1 MPEEQLTNSP
11 LTSLMKQNLGVTRV
25 SKLTFTADDTLYTKF
40 RKLGTYI
47 ERNGDFTTADEQ
59 AGVEQMAYVRTLPED
74 DQSYSVQSQPLT
86 ADDPRVASFG
96 IENAHAYLVTEQ
108 VGDRQP
114 KETVFIL
121 DPKNKQSSAHNVAF
135 TERAHYNSAVLGNVN
150 KAIGFG
156 KLQAALF
163 AQYDRDAADHEMPFT
178 RFELADQLSFLNNGR
193 YGGRRYRDR
202 FIHHGVG
209 DVSDQ
214 ELAEMEQNTEAF
226 KDGRYIFRLGDGFI
240 RYRTREQVEAERH
253 FNQITDYINGYMTS
267 TYDVVLQQKH
277 EREIEA
283 TTRARA
289 WTTKKNINQE
299 TQAVMDQTSLR
310 DNYAFVELDNDVDLG
325 LFEQF
330 EAEVNRIQAI
340 LPTVPEAKKPILRL
354 RKLGNYKAAGMYVPD
369 FNTIAIDFRDR
380 NDKDGLG
387 VSGGISSFIH
397 EYGHYLDYRL
407 ADWPNGDATTL
418 SMRPEFAQI
427 ANNYQ
432 AALAKSNVAATDL
445 GYLSAPTEIFA
456 RSFELYVSKKGL
468 ESPLLDRPEVYQST
482 PEYTVV
488 DDSLQNL
495 IDNYFDDRFPEL
507 AQQITRLQS
516 PETDVNPVIGTPQR
530 LKESIDQDQTVSQ
543 DEDREVEVVRDRISE
558 VDNEE
563 VSPQENG
570 EEMQD
575 SSEVAENGGNKKE
588 EPKYTPSS
596 QVEPT
601 GSGLPDRENLAQK
614 FTGSSMENNIMED
627 NVDEAGR
634 SSETS
639 KSVPGSSEVVEN
651 EGNKKEGSKYAPYSQ
666 AELAGSGL
674 PDRENSIQ
682 KFADPS
688 YSYFT
693 TDRIKNQRE
702 PKGYHAVTKDELT
715 ELNKRSSTLINAAK
729 FYKDNL
735 SRGRISYLYK
745 QGGDVKV
752 LTVKFADGNFA
763 HLTGLIF
770 AGKNSKEFLD
780 DLVNERTA
788 QSSIFVKNDGTTF
801 EKLAVIGG
809 LRKLT
814 DPSIMELND
823 LSSVPQ
829 ARKLR
834 FSDALKIKD
843 EQLLLA
849 LRQTNI
855 ELYSPISLL
864 NLRNTRS
871 NYDDYSKVPENQV
884 LAVLSE
890 TPNGLGGANISVIS
904 VNDKYLTQENLF
916 QVGQAMTELSL
927 KAMQRVS
934 GDSTVVHGNE
944 EAFDQLMSYFDE
956 EARKASQSADEAQA
970 ESVEQNANE
979 RSAENLDESVN
990 AEDKGVNLDT
1000 SVDNPVEQSVAE
1012 NGRVNE
1018 DNEDTLETDPAT
1030 VEASQETEVSSSPQS
1045 ESEETPTITDDESQP
1060 TQPELAA
1067 KDSTVPVE
1075 SASVRAEASS
1085 TPKIEKASVA
1095 TAVDQLTQPAT
1106 PTQNPVPS
1114 ARTNR
1119 PRGRRLPKEAVNVAR
1134 RRDILEVADRLGMKL
1149 HRFSQTYKW
1158 DDHDSLTIFPQTNS
1172 FKWFSKGDGHQGD
1185 PIQLVMEVNEVSFT
1199 QAVAWLN
1206 QPGFTGEAPVRVR
1219 EQQQDFRYLLRD
1231 SDHPVAVRDYMIKQR
1246 GLAPKTVDTFMEKG
1260 LLTQANYLNRYDS
1273 NRNKLSKPVWEA
1285 VGVFKRFDEN
1295 GKLVGAALEGL
1306 RARPEIHGT
1315 DRPRLKYNVA
1325 NSDGHYGV
1333 SLQIGEPKHIVIC
1346 ESPIDMMSYYEL
1358 KSARGQLQ
1366 DTVLI
1371 GLNGVSNER
1380 AIAKAYQLVNNPTWD
1395 GKQDFLTQYNNHL
1408 DNLAKE
1414 GRLRQDPYLTLLSKG
1429 HDITLAVDNDEA
1441 GIKFYESLKQ
1451 RFNRI
1456 PINLDVPPKAPG
1468 AQKMD
1473 WNDYL
1478 KALKT
1483 NGQAL
1488 TKELPNVV
1496 PAQAMAAL
1504 QREQARLAASVQ
1516 LADQFR
1522 ADNGG
1527 YVYLPQDL
1535 QTLADRHPS
1544 DQELTRSY
1552 EFNDDQ
1558 IVQLRT
1564 LEAMKEA
1571 DPAPR
1576 WQDVISAPETAPN
1589 VTDQSEAEVM
1599 RDVPPVSAATTEAEK
1614 PSTKVEEKSVAST
1627 PASTTLVEPPV
1638 TEVAAAIAATYDPQ
1652 PEKMYDRLKS
1662 RENQAHLPE
1671 VALAQ
1676 VRQYAQNPTG
1686 FRQYLDFISLNP
1698 AMSLRNAALVQQAHP
1713 GTKMV
1718 RTYKQWTELHKELG
1732 LRREN
1737 VKAYYYNY
1745 NNQRYKAR
1753 RLHVK
1758 PDEKSFKLFR
1768 PNIQAVIVARDEKG
1782 QIIRETGKS
1791 GKSILVMKPYEQR
1804 TPLEDQQIKSGKAK
1818 VYPRY
1823 EVDEHGKETFSAY
1836 DMFAIEQTNLK
1847 PEAYEKVLGQPKL
1860 NLTKPNEASALQE
1873 SLADTIEKFGGKLK
1887 FAKADELADGQTGKF
1902 DPQTKTL
1909 LLKAQPQDPA
1919 KEVAAELDLVGQL
1932 IAHADQKVGEAPD
1945 PNRPHRGSGQ
1955 IEQRR
1960 QTEAEMVAYV
1970 LKARY
1975 GIDQSKVSDQQ
1986 LNTWSKELNGLSD
1999 TQLRRTLDRIHK
2011 RTSDVTKHLDEK
2023 ALHIMKKRI
2032 VPQVQEPTRN
2042 PSPKR

>member
-74 DQSYSVQSQPLT
+74 GQSYSVQSQPLT

-193 YGGRRYRDR
+193 YGGRSYRDR

-214 ELAEMEQNTEAF
+214 ELAEMEQNPEAF

-253 FNQITDYINGYMTS
+253 FNQITDYIDGYMTN

-310 DNYAFVELDNDVDLG
+310 DHYAFVELDNDVDLA
-325 LFEQF
+325 LFERF

-340 LPTVPEAKKPILRL
+340 LPTVPEAKKPTLRL

-516 PETDVNPVIGTPQR
+516 PETDDDLVISAEQEAG
-530 LKESIDQDQTVSQ
+530 ENVDQSQAVSQ
-543 DEDREVEVVRDRISE
+543 DEDREVEVTRNRIPE
-558 VDNEE
+558 GDNEE
-563 VSPQENG
+563 AQSPQE
-570 EEMQD
+570 Q
-575 SSEVAENGGNKKE
+575 VA
-588 EPKYTPSS
+588 
-596 QVEPT
+596 
-601 GSGLPDRENLAQK
+601 
-614 FTGSSMENNIMED
+614 
-627 NVDEAGR
+627 
-634 SSETS
+634 
-639 KSVPGSSEVVEN
+639 SEVVEN
-651 EGNKKEGSKYAPYSQ
+651 EGNKKEGSKYTPYLQ

-674 PDRENSIQ
+674 PDRDNSAQ

-688 YSYFT
+688 HNYFT
-693 TDRIKNQRE
+693 IDRDKNQRE
-702 PKGYHAVTKDELT
+702 PKGYHTVTKDELN
-715 ELNKRSSTLINAAK
+715 ELNKQSSVLINTAK
-729 FYKDNL
+729 FYDANL
-735 SRGRISYLYK
+735 SKGRISYLYK
-745 QGGDVKV
+745 QNNDIKV
-752 LTVKFADGNFA
+752 LTVKFAEGNFA

-770 AGKNSKEFLD
+770 AGKNSKTFLD

-788 QSSIFVKNDGTTF
+788 QSGIFVKNDGTTF
-801 EKLAVIGG
+801 QKLAVIGG
-809 LRKLT
+809 LQRLT
-814 DPSIMELND
+814 DPNIMELND
-823 LSSVPQ
+823 LSNVPQ
-829 ARKLR
+829 SHRLR
-834 FSDALKIKD
+834 FTEALKIKD
-843 EQLLLA
+843 EGLLLA
-849 LRQTNI
+849 LRNTDFD
-855 ELYSPISLL
+855 LYSPVSLL
-864 NLRNTRS
+864 NLNDTRGRY
-871 NYDDYSKVPENQV
+871 NDYSKVPENQV

-890 TPNGLGGANISVIS
+890 TPNGLGGANISVVS
-904 VNDKYLTQENLF
+904 VNDKYLTQGDLF

-956 EARKASQSADEAQA
+956 EARKASQSADETQA
-970 ESVEQNANE
+970 KSVEQNANE
-979 RSAENLDESVN
+979 QSTENLDESVN
-990 AEDKGVNLDT
+990 AEDKGVNLGT

-1012 NGRVNE
+1012 DGRVNE
-1018 DNEDTLETDPAT
+1018 DNEGTPETDPAT
-1030 VEASQETEVSSSPQS
+1030 VEASQEMEVSSSPQS
-1045 ESEETPTITDDESQP
+1045 ESEEAPTITDDESQP
-1060 TQPELAA
+1060 TQPEPTAE
-1067 KDSTVPVE
+1067 DSTVPVE
-1075 SASVRAEASS
+1075 SASVRTEASS

-1219 EQQQDFRYLLRD
+1219 DQQPDFRYLLRD

-1246 GLAPKTVDTFMEKG
+1246 GLAPETVDTFMGKG
-1260 LLTQANYLNRYDS
+1260 LLTQANYLNRYDA

-1358 KSARGQLQ
+1358 KSVRGQLQ

-1456 PINLDVPPKAPG
+1456 PINLDVPPKAPN

-1478 KALKT
+1478 KALKV

-1488 TKELPNVV
+1488 TQELPNTV
-1496 PAQAMAAL
+1496 PAPAMEAL

-1552 EFNDDQ
+1552 EFNADQ
-1558 IVQLRT
+1558 IVQLRA
-1564 LEAMKEA
+1564 LAAMKEA
-1571 DPAPR
+1571 DSAPR
-1576 WQDVISAPETAPN
+1576 WQDVVSTPETAPN

-1599 RDVPPVSAATTEAEK
+1599 RDVPPVSAATAEVEK
-1614 PSTKVEEKSVAST
+1614 MSAQVEEKLAAST
-1627 PASTTLVEPPV
+1627 PASTTLAEPPV

-1671 VALAQ
+1671 AALAQ
-1676 VRQYAQNPTG
+1676 VRQYDQNPTG
-1686 FRQYLDFISLNP
+1686 FRQYLDFVSLNP
-1698 AMSLRNAALVQQAHP
+1698 AMSLRNAALVQRAHP

-1718 RTYKQWTELHKELG
+1718 RTYKQWAELHKELG
-1732 LRREN
+1732 LRRED

-1753 RLHVK
+1753 HLHVK

-1791 GKSILVMKPYEQR
+1791 GKSVPVMKPYEQR

-1847 PEAYEKVLGQPKL
+1847 AEAYEKVLGQPKL

-1902 DPQTKTL
+1902 DSQTKTL

-1975 GIDQSKVSDQQ
+1975 GIDQSNVSDQQ